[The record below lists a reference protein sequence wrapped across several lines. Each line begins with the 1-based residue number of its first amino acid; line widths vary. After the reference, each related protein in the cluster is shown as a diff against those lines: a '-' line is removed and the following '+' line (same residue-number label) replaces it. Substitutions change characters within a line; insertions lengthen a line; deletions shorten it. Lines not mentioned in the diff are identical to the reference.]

1 MVCKKSAGPGPL
13 TESDFCHTHN
23 NTTPGNHHGKVSIE
37 LVGKVS
43 IGLACHPNHN
53 HHEEVVD
60 AEQKPHHQT

>member
-1 MVCKKSAGPGPL
+1 MGPP
-13 TESDFCHTHN
+13 FFATHN
-23 NTTPGNHHGKVSIE
+23 NTTPTPAGKEATPTPHPGTNPEHH
-37 LVGKVS
+37 GKVS